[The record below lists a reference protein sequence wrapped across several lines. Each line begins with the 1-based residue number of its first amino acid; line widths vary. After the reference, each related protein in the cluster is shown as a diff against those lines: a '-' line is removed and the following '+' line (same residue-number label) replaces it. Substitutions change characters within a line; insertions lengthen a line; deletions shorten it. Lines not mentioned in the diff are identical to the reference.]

1 VLCAAAG
8 PSAEGRSLCFVVE
21 TATTIELSPEELR
34 EMLEL
39 RVRERREV
47 SLDELLR
54 AYDSGELEDTGDV
67 ADLLV
72 LADLL
77 PERQY
82 VLA

>member
-1 VLCAAAG
+1 
-8 PSAEGRSLCFVVE
+8 VVE